1 MMMYRPDGE
10 TAESGI
16 RSNRNANAS
25 ISAGSN
31 KSYKSSLLHPRET
44 GSVLR
49 WELQSKDSH
58 LGQLM
63 KNEHRVQERLQKE
76 KRFATIYNE
85 F

>member
-1 MMMYRPDGE
+1 MMMYKPDGE
-10 TAESGI
+10 TAEAGL
-16 RSNRNANAS
+16 RTHRNANAS

-31 KSYKSSLLHPRET
+31 KSHKSSLLHPRET

-63 KNEHRVQERLQKE
+63 KNEHR
-76 KRFATIYNE
+76 A
-85 F
+85 